1 MATYRNVLGC
11 LMKNPKL
18 FISYSDIVTDDF
30 IPKVTKIIFANINN
44 LYRKTG
50 IIKMEPIDVDLEI
63 EKHEGSAAIYKAEN
77 GLDFLKACYEL
88 ADESAFDYYYHRLKK
103 LTLIKTLIK
112 KKYDVSYYFRDS
124 KDFNTIR
131 EEDETIERFEEAT
144 IEDIL
149 NYVEGNYNKIREEF
163 LKGNKN
169 NSNASEGIVELIE
182 EFKKTP
188 EVGPDLEGMIFSSST
203 RGARAGK
210 FYLRSAASGLGK
222 ALTNTTKIPMADG
235 SWKMVGEVEVG
246 DLLVGLNG
254 KPTRVLM
261 VHPQK
266 EKKQVYEV
274 IFKDGRKVE
283 CCEDHLWTY
292 YYCSHREQK
301 IRTSSTKELY
311 NDRLQYKD
319 GTNKYKIPLPKP
331 IEYEEKRLSPSPYV
345 MGLLLGDGSFRYV
358 PTQKSLT
365 FSSESEE
372 LPNIIAEE
380 LNCYARRSSEKN
392 FNWTFQFNE
401 KKSNR
406 KNIWVEEVLSS
417 YPGLWNKKSED
428 KYIPEDYLKGSVKQR
443 MELLKGL
450 LDTDG
455 SIDEKGRIN
464 FCNTSYKMIKQIQEL
479 CWSLGFITSIGE
491 DKREKKYTT
500 GKCYNLHILCDKKE
514 KVNLFGLSRKK
525 EKAERYLNNEK
536 RQERCDWLPI
546 VEIIKTDRYE
556 DMTCFTV
563 DAEDSLF
570 LCGDYITTHNT
581 RLAVFDA
588 CKIAYPI
595 HYDLNKECFIREVNS
610 KGEFRE
616 ARKTLLITTEMDK
629 SEIQTIMVAYLS
641 KVNEENILKGCCSRE
656 EAERIA
662 YACKIMEEYKDYFFL
677 EEISDPNLTNV
688 EALIKRYATIEN
700 VKYVFFD
707 YIFTSPSLIAQFS
720 SAKLREDVCL
730 GMLANQLKQL
740 AKDYNIFISSS
751 TQLNSEGM
759 NKAGFKDEKCLRG
772 AKSLADKLDV
782 GCCVSRVIDEEY
794 NSMSAILRQA
804 GLDGTISN
812 QSLKR
817 KPNLIFDIYKN
828 RRGKFRGIRIWS
840 YVDLGTGEREDL
852 YMTNQD
858 NTPIEN
864 VRDLP
869 DNFIADN
876 GIRIENWK
884 DEL

>member
-124 KDFNTIR
+124 KDFNTIK

-169 NSNASEGIVELIE
+169 NSNASEGVVELIE
-182 EFKKTP
+182 EFKKMP
-188 EVGPDLEGMIFSSST
+188 EVGPDLEGINFSSAT

-210 FYLRSAASGLGK
+210 FYLRSGSSGVGK
-222 ALTNTTKIPMADG
+222 
-235 SWKMVGEVEVG
+235 S
-246 DLLVGLNG
+246 
-254 KPTRVLM
+254 
-261 VHPQK
+261 
-266 EKKQVYEV
+266 
-274 IFKDGRKVE
+274 
-283 CCEDHLWTY
+283 
-292 YYCSHREQK
+292 
-301 IRTSSTKELY
+301 
-311 NDRLQYKD
+311 
-319 GTNKYKIPLPKP
+319 
-331 IEYEEKRLSPSPYV
+331 
-345 MGLLLGDGSFRYV
+345 
-358 PTQKSLT
+358 
-365 FSSESEE
+365 
-372 LPNIIAEE
+372 
-380 LNCYARRSSEKN
+380 
-392 FNWTFQFNE
+392 
-401 KKSNR
+401 
-406 KNIWVEEVLSS
+406 
-417 YPGLWNKKSED
+417 
-428 KYIPEDYLKGSVKQR
+428 
-443 MELLKGL
+443 
-450 LDTDG
+450 
-455 SIDEKGRIN
+455 
-464 FCNTSYKMIKQIQEL
+464 
-479 CWSLGFITSIGE
+479 
-491 DKREKKYTT
+491 
-500 GKCYNLHILCDKKE
+500 
-514 KVNLFGLSRKK
+514 
-525 EKAERYLNNEK
+525 
-536 RQERCDWLPI
+536 
-546 VEIIKTDRYE
+546 
-556 DMTCFTV
+556 
-563 DAEDSLF
+563 
-570 LCGDYITTHNT
+570 

-610 KGEFRE
+610 RGEFRE

-656 EAERIA
+656 ETERVA
-662 YACKIMEEYKDYFFL
+662 YTCKIMEKYKDYFFL

-688 EALIKRYATIEN
+688 EALIKRYVTIEN

-720 SAKLREDVCL
+720 NAKLREDVCL

-740 AKDYNIFISSS
+740 AKDYNIFVSSS
-751 TQLNSEGM
+751 TQMNSEGM
-759 NKAGFKDEKCLRG
+759 NKPGFKDEKCLRG
-772 AKSLADKLDV
+772 ARALADKVDV
-782 GCCVSRVIDEEY
+782 GCCISRVIDEEY
-794 NSMSAILRQA
+794 NSMSAVLRQA